1 MNYVGFKHLFCTE
14 QVAGSFCTQF
24 YERMENSSGSV
35 TADGG
40 FS

>member
-1 MNYVGFKHLFCTE
+1 MNYVGFKNFNCTE
-14 QVAGSFCTQF
+14 LAAGSFCTQF
-24 YERMENSSGSV
+24 CERVENSSGPM